1 MSPISVGCVATL
13 IMGSEWAQRVTEQD
27 NLILKES

>member
-1 MSPISVGCVATL
+1 MFPVSIGWVTVL

-27 NLILKES
+27 NLIHKES